1 MKNFKSDYKNEK
13 IKNPDNELTKII
25 KRQRKEKMDI
35 SLNESKEEY
44 IETFFDM
51 MMMFKICNKADIFDR
66 KLSSNLS
73 IPFTLYHITHND
85 SDAIGCA
92 ILANIIE
99 CIGWNNNTY
108 KTYFCNTTAASDVI
122 EKMFY

>member
-25 KRQRKEKMDI
+25 KRQRKEIMDI

-66 KLSSNLS
+66 KLSSN
-73 IPFTLYHITHND
+73 
-85 SDAIGCA
+85 
-92 ILANIIE
+92 
-99 CIGWNNNTY
+99 
-108 KTYFCNTTAASDVI
+108 
-122 EKMFY
+122 